1 MAPKTSALGICGVA
15 VFLALVAVPATAP
28 CQLAAQ
34 EQANAE
40 LSPQQLAMMQSDA
53 VHQLMRIGIA
63 LHEYHSD
70 KKSFPAAFIS
80 DGDGK
85 PLLSWRVEILPYL
98 DDNEKAL
105 YQEFDLAEPWDSAK
119 NKPLIEKIPEVFRC
133 PASRSPAGTTIYQ
146 TPRGASTAFP
156 GAEGVGIRKITDGT
170 SNTIAVVE
178 VIEELAV
185 PWTKPVDCNLNLA
198 MPSGNLGG
206 HFKGGF
212 LAEFCD
218 GSCHFL
224 PNMIKPEVLNALF
237 TRASGEIVV
246 VPN

>member
-1 MAPKTSALGICGVA
+1 MAPKTSAFGVCGVA
-15 VFLALVAVPATAP
+15 VLFTLVAFPATAP
-28 CQLAAQ
+28 CQLMAQ

-53 VHQLMRIGIA
+53 VHQLMLIGIA
-63 LHEYHSD
+63 FHEYHNH

-85 PLLSWRVEILPYL
+85 PLLSWRVAILPYL
-98 DDNEKAL
+98 GDDAKAL
-105 YQEFDLAEPWDSAK
+105 YDEFDLAEPWDSPK
-119 NKPLIEKIPEVFRC
+119 NKPLIEKMPEVFRC

-156 GAEGVGIRKITDGT
+156 GAEGIPIRGCSDGT

-178 VIEELAV
+178 VKDELAV
-185 PWTKPVDCNLNLA
+185 PWTKPADCNLNLA

-224 PNMIKPEVLNALF
+224 PDTIKPEVLIGLF
-237 TRASGEIVV
+237 TRAGGEIVV
-246 VPN
+246 IPE